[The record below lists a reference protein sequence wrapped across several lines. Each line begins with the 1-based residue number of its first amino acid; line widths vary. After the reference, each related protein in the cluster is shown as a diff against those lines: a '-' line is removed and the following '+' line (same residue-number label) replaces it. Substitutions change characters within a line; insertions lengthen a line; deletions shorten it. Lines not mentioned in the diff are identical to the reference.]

1 MLTELLIEAAA
12 REGRAIL
19 DAVEKAPHADV
30 DCCPGW
36 DTTRLLG
43 HVGGVHRFV
52 TRIVANRA
60 KGPLPGEPTD
70 KPPTGAEPWEW
81 YREGLDTLLEAL
93 RGIDATEPVWSWT
106 DRRDGGFYQR
116 RMAHENTIHRYDAET
131 ATGTPAHIDPQ
142 MATDGVAEILA
153 VAMRYR
159 GNGATIEYPDS
170 SMLLVRTD
178 GADRWLVRAMDGT
191 LLIAHNGDAGH
202 RADTTL
208 TGPAEDLYL
217 HLWGR
222 PAPALSVTG
231 DGDAAAAWSAVAP

>member
-1 MLTELLIEAAA
+1 MPECTRREQTAGVGIIRRVPDFPTESAVTGSALDKALD
-12 REGRAIL
+12 GR
-19 DAVEKAPHADV
+19 
-30 DCCPGW
+30 
-36 DTTRLLG
+36 
-43 HVGGVHRFV
+43 
-52 TRIVANRA
+52 
-60 KGPLPGEPTD
+60 
-70 KPPTGAEPWEW
+70 GAEVFEAFSVAA
-81 YREGLDTLLEAL
+81 GLEIQLGVPSQVGPGTVEARVSRNSTQAHGVL
-93 RGIDATEPVWSWT
+93 VMQLSSYYMAPPET

-131 ATGTPAHIDPQ
+131 ATGTPAHIDSHL
-142 MATDGVAEILA
+142 ATDGVAEILS